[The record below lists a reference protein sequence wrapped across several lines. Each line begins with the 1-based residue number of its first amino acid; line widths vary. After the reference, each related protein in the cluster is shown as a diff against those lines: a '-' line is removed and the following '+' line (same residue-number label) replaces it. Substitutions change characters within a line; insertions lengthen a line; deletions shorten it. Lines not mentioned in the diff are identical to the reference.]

1 MHSRESIQLIAQR
14 IAAAASSP
22 SKVILFGSYARG
34 DANESSDV
42 DILVLQ
48 NQFVDRG
55 EEYFRLVREAHKVIP
70 NVDVIL
76 MKQEDFDWKSMVGG
90 TLPFWVK
97 QEGVVLHDSPLLH

>member
-22 SKVILFGSYARG
+22 TKVILFGSYARG
-34 DANESSDV
+34 DAKDDSDV
-42 DILVLQ
+42 DLLVLQ
-48 NQFVDRG
+48 NHFVDRG
-55 EEYFRLVREAHKVIP
+55 EEYFRLVSEAHKIIP

-90 TLPFWVK
+90 TLPYWAK
-97 QEGVVLHDSPLLH
+97 HEGLVLHDGQH

>member
-22 SKVILFGSYARG
+22 AKVILFGSYARG
-34 DANESSDV
+34 NATESSDV

-48 NQFVDRG
+48 KQFIDRG
-55 EEYFRLVREAHKVIP
+55 EEYLRLATEAHKVIR

-76 MKQEDFDWKSMVGG
+76 MKQDDFDWKSMVGG
-90 TLPFWVK
+90 TLPFWAK
-97 QEGVVLHDSPLLH
+97 QEGVVLHDGQP